1 MQRIHSQILKAAF
14 FTCLAYIFIT
24 PFSYGKPQKPSKPV
38 YAALAVDAETG
49 QILYQQNADTVT
61 PPASLTKIM
70 TLLMVFDALEQG
82 KLKLTDM
89 LPISRHA
96 ASQLPCKL
104 GLKAGDYIS
113 VEHIIYACVTKS
125 ANDAAVVVAEFLGG
139 TETAFA
145 NYMTQRAHEFGMK
158 NTTFKTAS
166 GMPAAGQIT
175 TAKDMALLGIIAN
188 KHYKKYFHLFS
199 KREFCFKN
207 ACHINHNYRLLAQK
221 NIKFD
226 GIKTG
231 FVNASG
237 FNVIGSYTN
246 DSGKRIVIVLLGGP
260 TPAWRDK
267 RVVEIAQRLQAS
279 ASKPYV
285 VQNAKASTTPHPT
298 ADVSFQPRPTPSS
311 ADKMLVSTESNKSEP
326 VQEITPSNNERG
338 DYSLLLGYY
347 GSQIRAESVAKE
359 ALAQANLGSNQS
371 ISTKRIR
378 VGGRY
383 LYQSSIN
390 NLSKQQVDQA
400 SAILGYFNID
410 SSAVKTPS

>member
-1 MQRIHSQILKAAF
+1 MQRIHTQMFRTLIIISCSLGILTNPIYSKA
-14 FTCLAYIFIT
+14 
-24 PFSYGKPQKPSKPV
+24 QKPSKPV

-49 QILYQQNADTVT
+49 QILYQQNADTIT

-82 KLKLTDM
+82 KIRLTDM

-96 ASQLPCKL
+96 AGQLPCRL
-104 GLKAGDYIS
+104 GLRAGGYIS
-113 VEHIIYACVTKS
+113 VKDIILACVTKS
-125 ANDAAVVVAEFLGG
+125 ANDAAVVIAEFLAGS
-139 TETAFA
+139 EPAFA
-145 NYMTQRAHEFGMK
+145 EYMTQRARQFGMK

-175 TAKDMALLGIIAN
+175 SAKDMALLGIVAN

-199 KREFCFKN
+199 TREFCYNN

-221 NIKFD
+221 QLKFD

-237 FNVIGSYTN
+237 FNVIGTYTN
-246 DSGKRIVIVLLGGP
+246 EANKRIVVVVMGGP

-267 RVVEIAQRLQAS
+267 RVVEIAQRLKTIRPQTYVAQNTSSNAQPKPVLAAQTVPTTTTSVNLDQNSDDDS
-279 ASKPYV
+279 A
-285 VQNAKASTTPHPT
+285 
-298 ADVSFQPRPTPSS
+298 
-311 ADKMLVSTESNKSEP
+311 P
-326 VQEITPSNNERG
+326 VQEISPATTESGN
-338 DYSLLLGYY
+338 YSLLLGYY
-347 GSQIRAESVAKE
+347 GSQIRAETVAKQ
-359 ALAQANLGSNQS
+359 ALTQAKLGIDKP

-383 LYQSSIN
+383 LYQASIDK
-390 NLSKQQVDQA
+390 LSKKQVDQA
-400 SAILGYFNID
+400 STVLGYFNID
-410 SSAVKTPS
+410 SSTVEQPAE

>member
-1 MQRIHSQILKAAF
+1 MQRIHSQILKAAI
-14 FTCLAYIFIT
+14 FTCLALAFTMSI
-24 PFSYGKPQKPSKPV
+24 PFGKFQKPCKPV

-49 QILYQQNADTVT
+49 QILYQQNAGTVT

-70 TLLMVFDALEQG
+70 TLLMIFDALEQG

-96 ASQLPCKL
+96 ANQSPCKL
-104 GLKAGDYIS
+104 GLRAGDFIS
-113 VEHIIYACVTKS
+113 VEHIIFGCVTKS
-125 ANDAAVVVAEFLGG
+125 ANDAAVVAAEFLAGS
-139 TETAFA
+139 EAAFA
-145 NYMTQRAHEFGMK
+145 RYMTQRAHEFGMK

-166 GMPAAGQIT
+166 GLPAAGQIT
-175 TAKDMALLGIIAN
+175 TAKDMALLGVVTN

-199 KREFCFKN
+199 KPEFCFKN
-207 ACHINHNYRLLAQK
+207 ACHVNHNYRLLK
-221 NIKFD
+221 HKPLKFD

-237 FNVIGSYTN
+237 FNVIGTYTN
-246 DSGKRIVIVLLGGP
+246 GAGRRIVIVLLGGP

-267 RVVEIAQRLQAS
+267 RVVEIAQRLEIAG
-279 ASKPYV
+279 SKPYFA
-285 VQNAKASTTPHPT
+285 QNAKAPSASHPT
-298 ADVSFQPRPTPSS
+298 PEVSVQPLPIATPAVSMTLANPSS
-311 ADKMLVSTESNKSEP
+311 EIAP
-326 VQEITPSNNERG
+326 VQEITSTPNDSEK
-338 DYSLLLGYY
+338 YSLLLGYY

-359 ALAQANLGSNQS
+359 AVAQAKLGENKS

-410 SSAVKTPS
+410 SSAVKQPS